1 MLLNNWL
8 QSARLHLIEAV
19 QVYWHLLKI
28 MIPALVIVKLLQ
40 TYGAI
45 DWLGAQLAP
54 AMSLVGLPALLGVV
68 WATTLL
74 TNIFAGLLIFSEL
87 SSNMALTIEQVT
99 VLGTLM
105 VIGHSIPIEGAVA
118 RRAGVPW
125 SVTIVLRVG
134 GALLLGTILHHTY
147 SGLGIYQMPANIS
160 IRSEV
165 LDDSLGSWLYAQF
178 TALGLIFLVILAL
191 IIFLKVLKVIGLE
204 KVIHILLIPILR
216 VLGIGHAAAN
226 ITVIGVALGLSYGA
240 GLLIRDL
247 DKGIMS
253 RRDGYLALCLLGLLH
268 SLIEDTLLIM
278 AMGAELSG
286 ILWARLLFSI
296 TIMAIL
302 ARFVTRRD
310 DQETT
315 ATQH

>member
-8 QSARLHLIEAV
+8 QSARLLLIEAV

-105 VIGHSIPIEGAVA
+105 LIGHSIPIEGAVA

>member
-8 QSARLHLIEAV
+8 QSTRLVLIEAV

-28 MIPALVIVKLLQ
+28 MIPALLIVKLLQ
-40 TYGAI
+40 AFGAI

-87 SSNMALTIEQVT
+87 SSSMSLTIEQVT
-99 VLGTLM
+99 VLGTMML
-105 VIGHSIPIEGAVA
+105 IGHSIPIEGAVA

-125 SVTIVLRVG
+125 AVTIALRVG

-147 SGLGIYQMPANIS
+147 SGLNIYQKPANIS
-160 IRSEV
+160 IRYEV
-165 LDDSLGSWLYAQF
+165 LDDSLGSWLYSQF

-191 IIFLKVLKVIGLE
+191 IIFLKVLKFIGLE
-204 KVIHILLIPILR
+204 KVIHILLVPILR

-247 DKGIMS
+247 DKGIMT

-268 SLIEDTLLIM
+268 SLIEDTVLIM
-278 AMGAELSG
+278 AMGAEISG
-286 ILWARLLFSI
+286 IFWARIVFSI
-296 TIMAIL
+296 TIIAIL
-302 ARFVTRRD
+302 ARFIKLRD
-310 DQETT
+310 DNGIT
-315 ATQH
+315 AQQH